1 MYNNNE
7 FNNKTVKKVKLVLL
21 GNSAAG
27 KTCIVQRIVNNMF
40 NANNSSTIGAAYTI
54 YNVESNIKVE
64 IWDTAGQER
73 FYSLLPMYARGAE
86 IILVVIDVE
95 KNIDEQFIKWNAY
108 IQDNNTMFSPY
119 FKLFLLFNKYD
130 LNPRFEIPETIMS
143 QTQFSFV
150 TLVSA
155 KTAHNIDKLKTH
167 VEITAKKII
176 DEHACA
182 SHEYAN
188 IRRRNNRGNSSNS
201 SNDANANA
209 NTNTDANAE
218 NDTIFGSTFSNM
230 DMKIRFSEYRDKV
243 KKYYEYSHC

>member
-27 KTCIVQRIVNNMF
+27 KTCIVQRMVNNMF

-54 YNVESNIKVE
+54 YNVETNIKVE

-86 IILVVIDVE
+86 IIIVVIDIN
-95 KNIDEQFIKWNAY
+95 KSIDEQFVKWNKY
-108 IQDNNTMFSPY
+108 IEDNQKRFSPH
-119 FKLFLLFNKYD
+119 FKLFLVFNKND
-130 LNPRFEIPETIMS
+130 LNTDFEIPKPILE
-143 QTQFSFV
+143 QTQYTFI

-167 VEITAKKII
+167 LEVVARKIVEERALATSMRVNL
-176 DEHACA
+176 DA
-182 SHEYAN
+182 S
-188 IRRRNNRGNSSNS
+188 
-201 SNDANANA
+201 ANAN
-209 NTNTDANAE
+209 NRNSNNNNNK
-218 NDTIFGSTFSNM
+218 NDTIFGLKFSSIN
-230 DMKIRFSEYRDKV
+230 FSEYGDKM
-243 KKYYEYSHC
+243 KKYYDGAHC